1 MALLTTMDPKTRRMR
16 YGDNMN
22 AAEILD
28 IIVMI
33 NELENISEVEMTMG
47 EATIKV
53 VKGVSQVAEP
63 LPGFSTPTLTGSPTV
78 AEPLPG
84 FSAPTLS
91 GSPTVA
97 PALTNQAS
105 PRQVKFALDL
115 VDKLGNGNTTSVV
128 NGLAHSLEVP
138 VEDILHPDDWAEEMT
153 RDHASLY
160 LDVLEAQHKKMQ
172 KGAWG

>member
-1 MALLTTMDPKTRRMR
+1 MVLLTTMDPKTRRMR

-28 IIVMI
+28 MIATI
-33 NELENISEVEMTMG
+33 NELENISEVEIRIG
-47 EATIKV
+47 GAKIRV

-63 LPGFSTPTLTGSPTV
+63 LPGFSTPTLP
-78 AEPLPG
+78 
-84 FSAPTLS
+84 

-97 PALTNQAS
+97 PAAPATPAFNNQAS
-105 PRQVKFALDL
+105 PAQVKFALDL
-115 VDKLGNGNTTSVV
+115 VNKLGSGNTASVV
-128 NGLAHSLEVP
+128 NGLAHTLEVP
-138 VEDILHPDDWAEEMT
+138 VEDILHPDDWATQMT

-160 LDVLEAQHKKMQ
+160 LDVLESQHKKMQ

>member
-1 MALLTTMDPKTRRMR
+1 
-16 YGDNMN
+16 MN

-63 LPGFSTPTLTGSPTV
+63 LPGFSTPTLT
-78 AEPLPG
+78 
-84 FSAPTLS
+84 

>member
-1 MALLTTMDPKTRRMR
+1 MR

-63 LPGFSTPTLTGSPTV
+63 LPGFSTPTLP
-78 AEPLPG
+78 
-84 FSAPTLS
+84 

-97 PALTNQAS
+97 PAAPAAPAFNNQAS
-105 PRQVKFALDL
+105 PAQVKFALDL
-115 VDKLGNGNTTSVV
+115 VDKLGSGNTASVV
-128 NGLAHSLEVP
+128 NGLAHTLEVP
-138 VEDILHPDDWAEEMT
+138 VEDILHPDDWATQMT

-160 LDVLEAQHKKMQ
+160 LDVLEAQHKKIQ
-172 KGAWG
+172 KGGWG